1 MDVYSVYSPDE
12 APGFSHWGW
21 WVGRTFQPMYY
32 WGGAAPGSGKCEC
45 GLTEVGCAGNKP
57 LCNCDSKLNETDEG
71 QIQHKDYL
79 PILELHFGDTGT
91 AVDDKIGYHK
101 VDKLEC
107 RGDSKPLSCFTLK
120 CMHKLYFYRTNGIG
134 LFVILM
140 TFNNLMLFITINQI
154 LFVFEKFQ

>member
-1 MDVYSVYSPDE
+1 MDVYYVYSPDE
-12 APGFSHWGW
+12 APGFLHWGW

-45 GLTEVGCAGNKP
+45 GLTEVGCAGNMP

-107 RGDSKPLSCFTLK
+107 RGDSESLSL
-120 CMHKLYFYRTNGIG
+120 FY
-134 LFVILM
+134 
-140 TFNNLMLFITINQI
+140 Q
-154 LFVFEKFQ
+154 

>member
-1 MDVYSVYSPDE
+1 MDFYSVYSPDE

-107 RGDSKPLSCFTLK
+107 RGDSKPLSCFYIK
-120 CMHKLYFYRTNGIG
+120 MHS
-134 LFVILM
+134 
-140 TFNNLMLFITINQI
+140 
-154 LFVFEKFQ
+154 